1 MKKNQLPREETLT
14 FDEITPT
21 CYHCGEDCDEGVLRH
36 EDKPFCCNGCKTVY
50 QILSENDLEGFYHIE
65 QQPAG
70 VSQKGKEHPRF
81 DFLDD
86 EEIQQQLYDFYD
98 GRIAKVR
105 FHLPQIHCTSCLW
118 LLEKLPVLNEGI
130 VQARVHYMRKE
141 ISLSFYLDKISLRQ
155 AVELLTE
162 LGYEPPI
169 RLQDLENRDEEHRR
183 SATQKKF
190 LYQVGITGFCFGNIM
205 LLSFPEYLGIS
216 DIEKTWQTMFG
227 FLNWGLS
234 LPVLLYGASTYWR
247 SAVQAIKHG
256 GLNIDVPITLGII
269 ALFGQSSYEIFT
281 GTGAGYLDSM
291 AALVFFLLVG
301 KWFQQ
306 KTFDNISFE
315 RDYKSYFP
323 LAATVITPEGEA
335 KTRSLSKL
343 EKGDVIRVRSG
354 ELIPADSQLVG
365 GDARIDYSFVTGESE
380 PVRVSEGEI
389 IFAGGRQKG
398 SAIDLRLQ
406 KKVSQSYLTQ
416 LWNDE
421 AFRKSAAADLQ
432 LENLTNR
439 LGQRFTAIVLTI
451 AALTGA
457 YWWLHGTPEE
467 AISNMAAVLIVAC
480 PCALALNVPFALG
493 NAMRIL
499 ARHQFYAKSTEVLE
513 RMSRLTHLVFD
524 KTGTLTHA
532 EKAEVEFRG
541 DLTEAQQNAVR
552 ALVSQSTHPV
562 SQQILGYLNASPQTH
577 LQGEKIPHPNLSPT
591 GEGLKPATS
600 ATAKSLA
607 DGSINNFKETAGQGI
622 LATINGTTY
631 RLGRAEFVGF
641 PAERMPQKA
650 GLRSTAFLT
659 ANGEPLGY
667 FVLHQSVRKGIK
679 SLLKNLKTTFG
690 VSLLSGDNAQ
700 EADTFATLFGS
711 REVLHFDQKPQ
722 DKLAYI
728 KKLQAEGQHVMML
741 GDGLNDAGALQQSQV
756 GVAIADNVNQFSP
769 ACDVILQSE
778 NLPKLPLFLRYAR
791 QSLRVVYLGFGIS
804 LMYNIVGLG
813 FAVQGYLEPVI
824 AAILMPLSSISVV
837 LTGVLLTT
845 WLGQKLKTQV

>member
-1 MKKNQLPREETLT
+1 MKKNQLPDTETLS
-14 FDEITPT
+14 FDEVTPT

-70 VSQKGKEHPRF
+70 VSQKGKENPRF

-105 FHLPQIHCTSCLW
+105 LHLPQIHCTSCLW

-130 VQARVHYMRKE
+130 VQARVQYMRKE
-141 ISLSFYLDKISLRQ
+141 ISLSFYPDKISLRQ

-216 DIEKTWQTMFG
+216 DIEKTWQTLFG

-247 SAVQAIKHG
+247 SAFQAIKHG

-269 ALFGQSSYEIFT
+269 ALFGQSSYEIFS
-281 GTGAGYLDSM
+281 GAGAGYLDSM

-323 LAATVITPEGEA
+323 LAATVITPDGEA

-380 PVRVSEGEI
+380 PVRVSEGEV
-389 IFAGGRQKG
+389 IFAGGRQQG
-398 SAIDLRLQ
+398 SAIDLQLQ

-439 LGQRFTAIVLTI
+439 IGQRFTAIVLTI

-541 DLTEAQQNAVR
+541 DLTEAQQRAVR

-562 SQQILGYLNASPQTH
+562 SQQILGYLNTSPQTP
-577 LQGEKIPHPNLSPT
+577 LQGERGFKESPEAGDISLPT
-591 GEGLKPATS
+591 GEGHREGLS
-600 ATAKSLA
+600 
-607 DGSINNFKETAGQGI
+607 NFQETAGQGI
-622 LATINGTTY
+622 EASINGTTY

-641 PAERMPQKA
+641 PAEQMPEKA
-650 GLRSTAFLT
+650 SLRSTAFLT
-659 ANGEPLGY
+659 ADGKPLGY
-667 FVLHQSVRKGIK
+667 FVLHQSVRKGIQ
-679 SLLKNLKTTFG
+679 SLLKDLRTGFG

-700 EADTFATLFGS
+700 EADTFAGIFGS
-711 REVLHFDQKPQ
+711 RDALHFDQKPQ
-722 DKLAYI
+722 DKLTYI
-728 KKLQAEGQHVMML
+728 KKLQDEEQHVMML
-741 GDGLNDAGALQQSQV
+741 GDGLNDAGALQQSEV

-778 NLPKLPLFLRYAR
+778 NLPKLPRFLRYAR
-791 QSLRVVYLGFGIS
+791 QSLNVVYLGFGIS

-813 FAVQGYLEPVI
+813 FAVQGYLEPVV
-824 AAILMPLSSISVV
+824 AAILMPVSSITVV
-837 LTGVLLTT
+837 LTGVLLTG
-845 WLGQKLKTQV
+845 WLGRRLQH